1 MLAVKQQRTVFKSS
15 LDLDV
20 WSLLLLLHT
29 LRLRREIEKKIETA
43 QLVGSNTFATR
54 AWPFNPILR

>member
-1 MLAVKQQRTVFKSS
+1 MLAVKQQRTVFKSP

-29 LRLRREIEKKIETA
+29 LRRRREIEKK
-43 QLVGSNTFATR
+43 N
-54 AWPFNPILR
+54 

>member
-29 LRLRREIEKKIETA
+29 LRRRREIEKK
-43 QLVGSNTFATR
+43 LKLLN
-54 AWPFNPILR
+54 